1 MTTQEQARRPVPA
14 DITENSFVIGPGTVG
29 RSDKRVRAFSSG
41 ELVVDSRW
49 PLQVWEHPHYPEYFF
64 AAADLMVKLRP
75 DGHGP
80 RSQVLGVSEVFD
92 VLVGERVVPRAA
104 RRFPEATAE
113 TVRDAYALTWSAFDT
128 WMEEDEVVYTHP
140 RSRSSASTPSPAAG
154 TSRSGSMARSSPKL
168 IDRRSCTR
176 PALFRATTFHALTC
190 GWTG

>member
-49 PLQVWEHPHYPEYFF
+49 PLQVWEHPHDPEYFF

-113 TVRDAYALTWSAFDT
+113 ALRDAYALTWSAFDT

-140 RSRSSASTPSPAAG
+140 PQPVRPRRRPRQQPPRHGPAQW
-154 TSRSGSMARSSPKL
+154 R
-168 IDRRSCTR
+168 DRRRNSSTGAPVRDRRCSALLLSTR
-176 PALFRATTFHALTC
+176 
-190 GWTG
+190 